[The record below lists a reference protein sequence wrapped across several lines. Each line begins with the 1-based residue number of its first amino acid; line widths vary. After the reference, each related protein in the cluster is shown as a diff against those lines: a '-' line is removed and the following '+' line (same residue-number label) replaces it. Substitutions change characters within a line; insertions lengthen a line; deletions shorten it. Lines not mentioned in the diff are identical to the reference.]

1 MAVVTAGPQQ
11 PDLREAKGWRRTK
24 NRIMTTLM
32 VVSFIL
38 VIIPLGFVLVTVIAK
53 GASIISWSFL
63 TSGPIPAI
71 VAPAGV
77 GGMGPAVL
85 GTIEITALATVM
97 AVPLGILGAIYLN
110 EYGGKNW
117 LAALIGFMSDVMTG
131 VPSIIMGLFIFT
143 IWVLHFGLSGLA
155 GAFALGCLM
164 LPIVIRSSY
173 EMLRLVPNSLRE
185 GSYALGATKARVTV
199 TVVLPAAIGGI
210 VSGALL
216 AVARAA
222 GETAPLLFCIGAAAS
237 VEQECVQRRQHGAA
251 LADLR
256 EREPAV
262 PRRAGPRLGRG
273 AHPDRHLL
281 HPHDRRPPRHRPI
294 RQVLSVGRSWKT
306 LSRTP
311 SPALKQ
317 YPSRRPGSSRCN
329 CRSLLLS
336 GSRSRRT
343 PGRVYPSSR

>member
-1 MAVVTAGPQQ
+1 MAVVTAEPQQ

-38 VIIPLGFVLVTVIAK
+38 VIIPLGFVLFTVIAK

-63 TSGPIPAI
+63 TSGPIAST

-97 AVPLGILGAIYLN
+97 AVPLGILGAVYLN

-117 LAALIGFMSDVMTG
+117 LAALIGFFSDVMTG

-173 EMLRLVPNSLRE
+173 EMLRLVPNALRE

-210 VSGALL
+210 VSGSLL

-222 GETAPLLFCIGAAAS
+222 GETAPLLFCIGAASEANKNVFS
-237 VEQECVQRRQHGAA
+237 GANTALPSQIFANANQPYVGAQDRGWGAA
-251 LADLR
+251 LTLIALCFILMI
-256 EREPAV
+256 A
-262 PRRAGPRLGRG
+262 ARLVTARF
-273 AHPDRHLL
+273 ARY
-281 HPHDRRPPRHRPI
+281 
-294 RQVLSVGRSWKT
+294 
-306 LSRTP
+306 SR
-311 SPALKQ
+311 
-317 YPSRRPGSSRCN
+317 
-329 CRSLLLS
+329 
-336 GSRSRRT
+336 
-343 PGRVYPSSR
+343 

>member
-1 MAVVTAGPQQ
+1 MAVVTAEPQL

-24 NRIMTTLM
+24 NRIMTILM

-38 VIIPLGFVLVTVIAK
+38 VIIPLGFVLFTVIAK

-63 TSGPIPAI
+63 TGGPIAST

-117 LAALIGFMSDVMTG
+117 LAALIGFFSDVMTG
-131 VPSIIMGLFIFT
+131 VPSIIMGLFIFS
-143 IWVLHFGLSGLA
+143 IWVLHFGFSGLA

-173 EMLRLVPNSLRE
+173 EMLRLVPNALRE

-222 GETAPLLFCIGAAAS
+222 GETAPLLFCIGAASEANKNVFS
-237 VEQECVQRRQHGAA
+237 GANTALPSQIFANANQPYVGAQDRGWGAA
-251 LADLR
+251 LTLIALCFILMI
-256 EREPAV
+256 A
-262 PRRAGPRLGRG
+262 ARLVTARF
-273 AHPDRHLL
+273 ARY
-281 HPHDRRPPRHRPI
+281 
-294 RQVLSVGRSWKT
+294 
-306 LSRTP
+306 SR
-311 SPALKQ
+311 
-317 YPSRRPGSSRCN
+317 
-329 CRSLLLS
+329 
-336 GSRSRRT
+336 
-343 PGRVYPSSR
+343 